1 MRLLV
6 LTPSLPLPGAA
17 HGGAVY
23 VGALLDALRDTV
35 QVHLV
40 SFRGEGEEGLV
51 EDLGRR
57 LAEVRAVLRHQGP
70 ARRLHH
76 RARLL
81 WHWAGGRPL
90 VAAKHWNPTMARVLS
105 QTVRERR
112 PQAAMV
118 EFAVMAQYLP
128 YLGNLPIILTDHE
141 SGGPIPA
148 DVGPGQ
154 WGRRR
159 EARLWRRYLHHYYP
173 RAQILQALTEQDA
186 LQLQQ
191 SLGRPVL
198 VRPPAV
204 PMPEVA
210 TEPGLAPPRILF
222 FGDYRH
228 HPNPEAAH
236 TLAHRVLPLVRE
248 QLPEAELW
256 LAGPNAPA
264 ELEELGNLPGVSV
277 LGYVEDLT
285 GLMDQ
290 TRLLLAPLFS
300 GAGTRI
306 KVLTALAHGLPVVSN
321 ALGLRGVGAPF
332 PAVRQRQRILELVE
346 AALELLRS
354 PQLAAEAGAAARKW
368 AEANLS
374 AQAVGKLQLERIAAL
389 TAADSQAG

>member
-1 MRLLV
+1 
-6 LTPSLPLPGAA
+6 
-17 HGGAVY
+17 
-23 VGALLDALRDTV
+23 VGALLEALRNKV

-40 SFRGEGEEGLV
+40 SFRGPGEEALV
-51 EDLGRR
+51 EDLGKR
-57 LAEVRAVLRHQGP
+57 LAEVRTVRRRQGP

-76 RARLL
+76 RARML
-81 WHWAGGRPL
+81 WYWAGGRPL
-90 VAAKHWNPTMARVLS
+90 VAAKHWSPAMARVLR
-105 QTVRERR
+105 QTIRERR
-112 PQAAMV
+112 PQAALV

-128 YLGNLPIILTDHE
+128 YFGDLPVILTDHE

-148 DVGPGQ
+148 DIGAGQ

-173 RAQILQALTEQDA
+173 RAQVLQALTEHDA
-186 LQLQQ
+186 LQLGQA
-191 SLGRPVL
+191 LGRPVL

-204 PMPEVA
+204 PMPEAA

-256 LAGPNAPA
+256 LAGPNAPTD
-264 ELEELGNLPGVSV
+264 LEELGNLPGVSV
-277 LGYVEDLT
+277 LGYVDNLT
-285 GLMDQ
+285 GLMAQ
-290 TRLLLAPLFS
+290 TRLLLAPLYS

-332 PAVRQRQRILELVE
+332 PAVRKRERVLDLVA

-354 PQLAAEAGAAARKW
+354 PQLAAEAGAAAHQW

-374 AQAVGKLQLERIAAL
+374 AEAVGQLQLERITAL
-389 TAADSQAG
+389 TAPDSQAG